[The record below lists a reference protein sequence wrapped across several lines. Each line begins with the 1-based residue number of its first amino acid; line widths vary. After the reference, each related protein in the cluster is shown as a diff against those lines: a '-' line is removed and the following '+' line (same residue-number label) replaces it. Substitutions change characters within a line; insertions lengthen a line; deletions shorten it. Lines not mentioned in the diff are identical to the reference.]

1 MTNLSSLTQ
10 SIETAETESEFLAVI
25 AQLEQAEAPEEWLK
39 YYYLCLCHI
48 LLSMVEMSAQKKD
61 DYLDEGE
68 KYLRRALLLR
78 KNDDEILVL
87 NAFWLQAKIMVSV
100 ISRGPLYI
108 GKVENLL
115 EEAQAIN
122 HRNPRA
128 YFLLGQSYLN
138 KPSIIGGGKRKAKP
152 YLLKAKELYE
162 HLPEQKN
169 GYPEWGKNQVLELLE
184 SF

>member
-10 SIETAETESEFLAVI
+10 SIETAQTESEFLAVI
-25 AQLEQAEAPEEWLK
+25 AQLEQVEALEEWLK

-48 LLSMVEMSAQKKD
+48 LLSMVEMPADKKD
-61 DYLDEGE
+61 EYLDEGD
-68 KYLRRALLLR
+68 KYLRRAMLLR
-78 KNDDEILVL
+78 KNDDELLVL
-87 NAFWLQAKIMVSV
+87 NAFWWQARIMVSV
-100 ISRGPLYI
+100 ISRGPVYI

-115 EEAQAIN
+115 EDAQAIN

-138 KPSIIGGGKRKAKP
+138 KPFIIGGGKKKAKP

-184 SF
+184 NL